1 MALLVWRCLRDMQT
15 IQKGGARGSARIR
28 RVPDVLK
35 AMQLSEQ
42 QMIEIFK
49 ALSDPNRLQIFNLLL
64 QSDRTNS
71 ELMDITGLRQN
82 LLSHHL
88 NILTEC
94 GLVHIH
100 RSIGDARRHY
110 YGPRLD
116 TMRACREWWMFHSP
130 QDDAQ
135 LPPLQNPRRV
145 LFLCRRNGI
154 RSMLAEGLARH
165 MAPQALQAFSAGID
179 QEREPL
185 LDLGVQLL
193 AEHSVPAFGFQV
205 KSYESLLDKA
215 PFDFVITVCDI
226 VHESAVLDVFEGA
239 EFIHWSLPDPIE
251 EGRTPEEQRAI
262 ACEVFDMLK
271 IRIAYFV
278 QRLAAE
284 ETAQA

>member
-1 MALLVWRCLRDMQT
+1 
-15 IQKGGARGSARIR
+15 
-28 RVPDVLK
+28 
-35 AMQLSEQ
+35 
-42 QMIEIFK
+42 MIEIFK

-64 QSDRTNS
+64 RSDRTNS

-88 NILTEC
+88 NIMTSC
-94 GLVHIH
+94 GLVQIH

-130 QDDAQ
+130 QDAAQ
-135 LPPLQNPRRV
+135 VPTLQHPRRV

-154 RSMLAEGLARH
+154 RSMMAEGLARH
-165 MAPQALQAFSAGID
+165 MAPHSLVAFSAGID

-185 LDLGVQLL
+185 LELGLQLL
-193 AEHSVPAFGFQV
+193 EENAIAPFDFHV
-205 KSYESLLDKA
+205 KSYEALLDV
-215 PFDFVITVCDI
+215 PFDYVITVCDI

-262 ACEVFDMLK
+262 ACDVFHTLRM
-271 IRIAYFV
+271 RIAYFV

-284 ETAQA
+284 EAAQEA